1 MPIKQRLKK
10 TPPPPWNAEEDKIL
24 LERSQRG
31 DTMAQIA
38 ARINKAFNTAR
49 TRMSVAGR
57 LDRLRKGPAKRLNK
71 SAPKKK
77 PIQTTLPPRSISSA
91 PLPPTEPA
99 PENLILLTDFKADTC
114 RWPYGDK
121 APYKFCGQ
129 KISGS
134 RSYCAAHTIKS
145 DGKSSKK

>member
-1 MPIKQRLKK
+1 MTIKQRLKK
-10 TPPPPWNAEEDKIL
+10 QTPPPWNAEEDKIL
-24 LERSQRG
+24 LERSALG

-49 TRMSVAGR
+49 TRMSVSGR
-57 LDRLRKGPAKRLNK
+57 IHRLRNSTAENRKKYAAKTK
-71 SAPKKK
+71 
-77 PIQTTLPPRSISSA
+77 QTTLLPKSISPA
-91 PLPPTEPA
+91 PLPMTEPA
-99 PENLILLTDFKADTC
+99 PENLITLMELKADSC

-129 KISGS
+129 KICGS
-134 RSYCAAHTIKS
+134 RSYCQTHTIKS